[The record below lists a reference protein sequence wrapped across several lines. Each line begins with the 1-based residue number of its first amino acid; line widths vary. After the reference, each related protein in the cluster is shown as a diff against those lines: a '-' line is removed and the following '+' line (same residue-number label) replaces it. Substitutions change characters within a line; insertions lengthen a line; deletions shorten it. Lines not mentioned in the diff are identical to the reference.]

1 MTKKPL
7 RQSKVCPT
15 LHLPTA
21 PAWQSLPL
29 PARQQATQLLAVMLR
44 AHAGRRRRDVDK
56 EAGHER

>member
-15 LHLPTA
+15 LYLPTT
-21 PAWQSLPL
+21 PAWQTLPL
-29 PARQQATQLLAVMLR
+29 PARQQTTQLLAVMLR
-44 AHAGRRRRDVDK
+44 VHAGRRRGAVDK